1 MDPSKTKNAAVAF
14 AILSSVI
21 MTTSNAVLAVAE
33 ETVAEVTVL
42 MNHHREY
49 VEGRKRD
56 KNRTLACHPVV
67 DH

>member
-49 VEGRKRD
+49 VEGRKRE
-56 KNRTLACHPVV
+56 KNRTLAR
-67 DH
+67 D